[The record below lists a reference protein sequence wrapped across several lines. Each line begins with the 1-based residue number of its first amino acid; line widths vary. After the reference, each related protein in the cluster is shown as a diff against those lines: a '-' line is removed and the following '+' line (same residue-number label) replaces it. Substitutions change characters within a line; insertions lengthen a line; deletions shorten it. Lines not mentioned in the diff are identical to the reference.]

1 MSDARMTAGEA
12 DKFVLLDQLKE
23 RLVAFTC
30 AMNAVQRERDA
41 CIKKIVALE
50 PFLEAQYT
58 TYQSQC
64 RNCNEPICSE
74 CTSDCQRCGDNDPFD
89 RQDYR

>member
-1 MSDARMTAGEA
+1 MTAGEA
-12 DKFVLLDQLKE
+12 DKRILVDQLATE
-23 RLVAFTC
+23 LVGLTR

-58 TYQSQC
+58 TYQSRC
-64 RNCNEPICSE
+64 RNCNEPCCSE
-74 CTSDCQRCGDNDPFD
+74 CTATCQRCGDEDPFD
-89 RQDYR
+89 RMDYR